1 MSEKKQIIGKEH
13 EEGSDHNFMTYLIY
27 FIKIFNSINS
37 LKKRL
42 LKNSK

>member
-13 EEGSDHNFMTYLIY
+13 EGSDHNFMTYLIY
-27 FIKIFNSINS
+27 FIKIFYSINS